1 MEFRTMKSKKR
12 IIIAAVVALF
22 IIVIFL
28 IVSDDKGEYVPYTEF
43 VSEVENGEI
52 SEITISGETVNF
64 YIENKDTLYY
74 TDNPDYDMFKADLMS
89 KGIKVT
95 DEDTAEEAVAYV
107 TDIIFNLLFIG
118 IVAFGLYK
126 VLSSGKKNF
135 QIIKHTNV
143 TFADIAGMDKEKKDM
158 LGILDMMKNPDK
170 YKQKGIRPIKGII
183 LEGPPGNGK
192 TLFAKALAQEAG
204 FLKDCYQR
212 QIYNLNYNG
221 IYQRKLHL
229 FHPFHH
235 HGQRG
240 QVKHRNHLSGH
251 LRFEAS

>member
-95 DEDTAEEAVAYV
+95 DEDTAEEAAAYV

-126 VLSSGKKNF
+126 VLSS
-135 QIIKHTNV
+135 
-143 TFADIAGMDKEKKDM
+143 EKKEFS
-158 LGILDMMKNPDK
+158 NH
-170 YKQKGIRPIKGII
+170 
-183 LEGPPGNGK
+183 K
-192 TLFAKALAQEAG
+192 THQ
-204 FLKDCYQR
+204 C
-212 QIYNLNYNG
+212 NLCGYS
-221 IYQRKLHL
+221 R
-229 FHPFHH
+229 
-235 HGQRG
+235 HG
-240 QVKHRNHLSGH
+240 
-251 LRFEAS
+251 